1 MDPYQVILI
10 AFILLFVIIFLVA
23 VLLIWRYRRQQQEMI
38 ENARY
43 SYNKAL
49 DELREDPNNSKKR
62 EEALALGRRYADLV
76 HNDKHTTFDEVAL
89 MNDLNAIQPPA
100 STVIVE
106 ADKST
111 EHVEEKEQRLNELE
125 QLRADGFITQAEYQ
139 ERRLAILDEI

>member
-10 AFILLFVIIFLVA
+10 AFILLFVMIFLVA
-23 VLLIWRYRRQQQEMI
+23 VLLIWRYRKQQQEMI

-43 SYNKAL
+43 AYHIAL
-49 DELREDPNNSKKR
+49 DEQRQDPNNSRKR

-76 HNDKHTTFDEVAL
+76 HDDKHTTFDEVAL
-89 MNDLNAIQPPA
+89 MNDLNAIQPTA
-100 STVIVE
+100 STVFVE

-111 EHVEEKEQRLNELE
+111 EPVEDKEQRLNELE
-125 QLRADGFITQAEYQ
+125 QLRADGFITPEEYQ

>member
-23 VLLIWRYRRQQQEMI
+23 VLLIWRYRKQQQAMI
-38 ENARY
+38 DDARY

-49 DELREDPNNSKKR
+49 DELRQDPNNSNKR

-89 MNDLNAIQPPA
+89 LNDLNAIQPVPCKNPIFQT
-100 STVIVE
+100 S
-106 ADKST
+106 SS
-111 EHVEEKEQRLNELE
+111 EHRQNNR
-125 QLRADGFITQAEYQ
+125 DS
-139 ERRLAILDEI
+139 